1 MSDCHAIARIS
12 TAERQTVA
20 SARRGRARAE
30 VRRERGEDAVDSS
43 GRRFDLQR
51 CSGLVP
57 GTGFEAPGG
66 PR

>member
-1 MSDCHAIARIS
+1 MSDCPAIARIS
-12 TAERQTVA
+12 TAERQIVG
-20 SARRGRARAE
+20 SAPRGRARAE
-30 VRRERGEDAVDSS
+30 VRRERGQDAVDGS

-51 CSGLVP
+51 CSGLAP